1 MPETG
6 EERITTDVQIDTD
19 KRKAGLPFFPSL
31 RISSALKTS
40 TFVEFTIHHSQ
51 FKIFFLPICVN
62 PVRHE
67 ALSISVGENPM
78 QVIGLS
84 LGRREDGLN
93 GDVKDRSSLS
103 RSVGRNVST

>member
-1 MPETG
+1 MKNA
-6 EERITTDVQIDTD
+6 DID
-19 KRKAGLPFFPSL
+19 LY
-31 RISSALKTS
+31 
-40 TFVEFTIHHSQ
+40 
-51 FKIFFLPICVN
+51 FLICVY